1 MALWLNIKRDKHYA
15 SVYYKGVHILDIK
28 VDEQNRGNV
37 AFINLDAG
45 SDVVFKVVK
54 ENNTEIDEDFGNKE
68 QFNK

>member
-1 MALWLNIKRDKHYA
+1 MSLWLNIKRDKHYA
-15 SVYYKGVHILDIK
+15 SVYYKGEHILDIR

-45 SDVVFKVVK
+45 ADVLFKVVK
-54 ENNTEIDEDFGNKE
+54 EKTTEIDDDFGNKE